1 MRVAVV
7 MSLLGMI
14 STDLVR
20 HLVVVSLFLMVD

>member
-7 MSLLGMI
+7 MSLPGMI
-14 STDLVR
+14 STDLVS